1 MRIPSIVI
9 LAMSVLYFV
18 LYSVYDIADLSGNIL
33 LVFNIIL
40 FIFCIIDIK
49 NHAKLSPL
57 HLNNDDLEQ
66 LKILVDNKV
75 SVSEMIQFGT
85 SLHEMMDIVSERYSK
100 SEKIKDFTFFVI
112 PVNEEKELINKIK
125 KLIQDN
131 ENVNK

>member
-1 MRIPSIVI
+1 M
-9 LAMSVLYFV
+9 
-18 LYSVYDIADLSGNIL
+18 
-33 LVFNIIL
+33 
-40 FIFCIIDIK
+40 
-49 NHAKLSPL
+49 
-57 HLNNDDLEQ
+57 EQ
-66 LKILVDNKV
+66 LKTLVDNKV

-85 SLHEMMDIVSERYSK
+85 SLHEMMDVVSERYNK

>member
-57 HLNNDDLEQ
+57 YLNNDDMEQ
-66 LKILVDNKV
+66 LKTLVDNKV
-75 SVSEMIQFGT
+75 SVSEMIQFGL
-85 SLHEMMDIVSERYSK
+85 SLHEMMDVVSERYNK